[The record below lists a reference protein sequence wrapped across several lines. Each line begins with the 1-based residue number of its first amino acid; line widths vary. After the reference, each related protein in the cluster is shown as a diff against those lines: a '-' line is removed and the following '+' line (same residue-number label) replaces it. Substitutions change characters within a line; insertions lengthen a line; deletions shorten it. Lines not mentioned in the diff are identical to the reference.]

1 MDAFIENNKVP
12 QSSLPCLGGDTC
24 DVIKSNKNIFSA
36 FGPILV
42 ANTCLTPPWAKLVE
56 NPKLLVKAGKNR
68 FLPLVRL
75 FLEKAGF
82 YPTLKQTDILLL

>member
-42 ANTCLTPPWAKLVE
+42 AKLRFCQFLPVS
-56 NPKLLVKAGKNR
+56 GKN
-68 FLPLVRL
+68 PL
-75 FLEKAGF
+75 GF
-82 YPTLKQTDILLL
+82 CRV

>member
-42 ANTCLTPPWAKLVE
+42 ANTCLTPPGQNW
-56 NPKLLVKAGKNR
+56 
-68 FLPLVRL
+68 
-75 FLEKAGF
+75 
-82 YPTLKQTDILLL
+82 